1 MAHVIRRARPD
12 DAPAIQAC
20 ARQAYAR
27 YVPRIGRPP
36 APMGADYAALIAAGD
51 VSVATG
57 ADGGFL
63 GFIVYRAAG
72 RDLLLENV
80 AVLPGAAG
88 RGIGKALIAHCEQAA
103 RAQGAAAVRLY
114 TNAKMTENLAL
125 YPRLG
130 YAETARRSEDGFERV
145 YFEKRLA

>member
-12 DAPAIQAC
+12 DAPAIRGR

-36 APMGADYAALIAAGD
+36 APMAADYAALIAVGD
-51 VSVATG
+51 VSVATE

-63 GFIVYRAAG
+63 GFIVFRAAG

-130 YAETARRSEDGFERV
+130 YTETARRSEDGFERV

>member
-1 MAHVIRRARPD
+1 MAHVIRPARPD

-20 ARQAYAR
+20 ARQAYGR
-27 YVPRIGRPP
+27 YVLRIGRPP
-36 APMGADYAALIAAGD
+36 APMAADYAALIAAGD
-51 VSVATG
+51 VHVATG

-130 YAETARRSEDGFERV
+130 YTETARRSEDGFERV

>member
-1 MAHVIRRARPD
+1 MA
-12 DAPAIQAC
+12 
-20 ARQAYAR
+20 
-27 YVPRIGRPP
+27 
-36 APMGADYAALIAAGD
+36 ADYAALIAVGD
-51 VSVATG
+51 VSVATE

-63 GFIVYRAAG
+63 GFIVFRAAG

-114 TNAKMTENLAL
+114 TDAKMTENLAL

-130 YAETARRSEDGFERV
+130 YTETARRSEDGFERV

>member
-12 DAPAIQAC
+12 DAPAIRGR

-36 APMGADYAALIAAGD
+36 APMAADYAALIAVGD
-51 VSVATG
+51 VSVATE

-63 GFIVYRAAG
+63 GFIVFRAAG

-103 RAQGAAAVRLY
+103 RAQGAVAVRLY

-130 YAETARRSEDGFERV
+130 YTETARRSEDGFERV